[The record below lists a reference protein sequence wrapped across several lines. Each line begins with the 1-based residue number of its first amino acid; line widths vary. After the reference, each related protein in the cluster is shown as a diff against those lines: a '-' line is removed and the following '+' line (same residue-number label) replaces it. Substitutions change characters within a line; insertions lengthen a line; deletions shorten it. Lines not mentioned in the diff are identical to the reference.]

1 MVDPI
6 ELLRLLADGA
16 FYSGQKLATQY
27 GVSRMTIHH
36 SMHKL
41 TDFGII
47 VYSVRGRGYRLAEPL
62 ELLDSECILAA
73 ISQENRKHVTAFEIF
88 PKLDSTNSY
97 LLRQAGHGASCGHV
111 CLAEYQSEGKGRRG
125 RRWVSP
131 FARNLYLSLLWRFEN
146 GSFELSGLSLLIGL
160 AVAKV
165 IRDLGVTEVGLK
177 WPNDIVWR
185 DQKLGGIL
193 VEVGGELGG
202 RCHMAVGVGIN
213 VVMPLNEACHIDQP
227 WTDMAQVL
235 AEGFP
240 SRNELAAKVIESMMA
255 TMLRFERQGLDGL
268 VESWRA
274 FDCLYGK
281 PVSLH
286 LPKGILYGTAWGI
299 DGLGRLRLVHEGKE
313 RVYAS
318 GEISLRRRP

>member
-1 MVDPI
+1 MIDSI
-6 ELLRLLADGA
+6 DLLRQLADGA
-16 FYSGQKLATQY
+16 FYSGQKLAVRY

-36 SMHKL
+36 SMRKL
-41 TDFGII
+41 SDFGIT
-47 VYSVRGRGYRLAEPL
+47 VHSVRGRGYRLARPL
-62 ELLDSECILAA
+62 ELLDQEQILAA
-73 ISQENRKHVTAFEIF
+73 ISEDNRKHIAAFDIF

-97 LLRQAGHGASCGHV
+97 LLRQASHGASCGHV
-111 CLAEYQSEGKGRRG
+111 CLAEHQSEGKGRRG
-125 RRWVSP
+125 RHWVSP
-131 FARNLYLSLLWRFEN
+131 FARNLYLSLLWRFDT

-165 IRDLGVTEVGLK
+165 IRELGVTEVGLK

-202 RCHMAVGVGIN
+202 RCHMAIGVGIN
-213 VVMPLNEACHIDQP
+213 VVMPLSEARHIDQP

-235 AEGFP
+235 TEEFP
-240 SRNELAAKVIESMMA
+240 SRNELAAKVIESMTA
-255 TMLRFERQGLDGL
+255 TMLRFERQGLEGL

-286 LPKGILYGTAWGI
+286 LPKGIRYGTAWGI
-299 DGLGRLRLVHEGKE
+299 DGLGRLKLIHEGEE

-318 GEISLRRRP
+318 GEISLRRHS